1 MTTPDRLQ
9 QQVTF
14 LLTCDRLKHVRRST
28 YLHDASRAE
37 NSAEH
42 SWHLALMAQTLGEY
56 APPGTDME
64 HVTRLLLTHDLVEIH
79 AGDLHFAAPD
89 EQQAAQA
96 QAEADAA
103 RQLFS
108 LLPPDQAQVFH
119 ALHAEFEARA
129 TPEARFA
136 RALDALHPILLTWAG
151 RGAGCATREPDLTA
165 TRLLPLKGR
174 HLAPYP
180 ALWALAQEVVQDAIN
195 ADTLPR

>member
-119 ALHAEFEARA
+119 ALQPNSRPAPHPRRASPGRWTPCTPCCSPGPAEAPAAPRA
-129 TPEARFA
+129 NRT
-136 RALDALHPILLTWAG
+136 
-151 RGAGCATREPDLTA
+151 
-165 TRLLPLKGR
+165 
-174 HLAPYP
+174 
-180 ALWALAQEVVQDAIN
+180 
-195 ADTLPR
+195 